1 MYNNKKIIITA
12 GEEDEDNERK
22 NFYKY
27 RFILFKLGISNNKQ
41 YLKIQIFLIYF
52 YLYIFFL
59 NIRIRLPA
67 KMIDRSQIS
76 IWSILKQ
83 SIGKVNL

>member
-1 MYNNKKIIITA
+1 MYNNKKITITA

-22 NFYKY
+22 NFDKY

-41 YLKIQIFLIYF
+41 YLKIQIFLI
-52 YLYIFFL
+52 YIFFL

>member
-1 MYNNKKIIITA
+1 MYNNKKITITA

-22 NFYKY
+22 NFDKY

-41 YLKIQIFLIYF
+41 YLKIQIFLMSSI
-52 YLYIFFL
+52 L